1 VTNIRETIV
10 TQISLI
16 AKQQKKTLAPLRD
29 DVALA
34 DTGLDSLCIAILVA
48 ALDDEL
54 DIDPFSTGKL
64 SSFPVTLGDFITL
77 YEHAA
82 V

>member
-1 VTNIRETIV
+1 MTAIRKVILQ
-10 TQISLI
+10 QIALI
-16 AKQQKKTLAPLRD
+16 AAQQGKALAPLKD
-29 DVALA
+29 DIALS

-54 DIDPFSTGKL
+54 DIDPFSQSKL
-64 SSFPVTLGDFITL
+64 VSFPSSLGDFIRL
-77 YEHAA
+77 YEHVA